1 LCVSVA
7 AVPLL
12 LLLGIGSYDVWGGVV
27 VVPILV
33 AASLP
38 ALRRQARRDEDPT
51 LLTLLTSALALK
63 LVGAAAR
70 YFVAFSVYGGV
81 ADANGYDKWGRTIS
95 AAFWHGHFTT
105 NLESLSGTD
114 FVRFLTGLIYS
125 AIGPTKLGGFLVFS
139 WLGFWGLFFF
149 YRAFTVAVPEG
160 RRRTYAALV
169 FFVPSLVFW
178 PSSLGKEAWM
188 MFSLGIASF
197 GVAKVLTGRT
207 LKGLVPLAIGLW
219 FAAIVRPHVAGVVAV
234 ALVAGYLLKP
244 SHRDL
249 RQLAPIVKT
258 SVLACLIVVASV
270 LIARTDQFLHG
281 FVRAP
286 NPGVTDILQGITERT
301 QQGGSRFAPSVLD
314 NPWRTPVAAVT
325 VLYRPLLVDAH
336 NVQSLISA
344 TEGTILLIFSIVR
357 IRWMLAAL
365 FSVRRQP
372 YVGFAIAYCA
382 VFILGFS
389 AIANF
394 GLLARERVQVL
405 PFFLILLTIPPA
417 DLREPDAE
425 DRHVADDMV
434 SVP

>member
-1 LCVSVA
+1 LVA
-7 AVPLL
+7 LVTVPILL
-12 LLLGIGSYDVWGGVV
+12 MLGNVTYDIWGGVV
-27 VVPILV
+27 VAPLLIAISV
-33 AASLP
+33 P
-38 ALRRQARRDEDPT
+38 ALRRQAEREADPG
-51 LLTLLTSALALK
+51 LFAILAGALTLKLA
-63 LVGAAAR
+63 GAVAR

-81 ADANGYDKWGRTIS
+81 ADASGYDGWGRRLS
-95 AAFWHGHFTT
+95 SAFWHGNFATG
-105 NLESLSGTD
+105 LPKLSGTD
-114 FVRFLTGLIYS
+114 FVRFLTGIVYS
-125 AIGPTKLGGFLVFS
+125 GVGPTKLGGFLVFS
-139 WLGFWGLFFF
+139 WLGFWGLFLF

-160 RRRTYAALV
+160 RRRAYAVLV
-169 FFVPSLVFW
+169 FFLPSLVFW
-178 PSSLGKEAWM
+178 PSSIGKEAWM

-197 GVAKVLTGRT
+197 GVAKILSGRT
-207 LKGLVPLAIGLW
+207 YRGLIPLGIGLW
-219 FAAIVRPHVAGVVAV
+219 FAAIVRPHVAGMVAI
-234 ALVAGYLLKP
+234 ALVAGYLLRRPHP
-244 SHRDL
+244 SL

-258 SVLACLIVVASV
+258 VALAGLVVIAAVLIV
-270 LIARTDQFLHG
+270 RTDRFLHG
-281 FVRAP
+281 LGTGP
-286 NPGVTDILQGITERT
+286 NPGVTDILHGVTERT
-301 QQGGSRFAPSVLD
+301 HTGGSSFAASVLE
-314 NPWRTPVAAVT
+314 NPWRTPIAAVT